1 MWGKPYLGS
10 LFVTFSLLLSS
21 CSSSSNEQTSEIDA
35 NIFSARNFMDS
46 LTEQY
51 QECELKYIGESR
63 ITTDDLWKSKRWSE
77 VEKYSWIEYSDFIDY
92 YEFQMDDPSFGDY
105 DLADAANAK
114 NCIDFLS
121 SEMTRLEGFFD
132 GEATALLS
140 LYKELF
146 ENKTKY
152 LVPAESI
159 VALLPLTNG
168 DRSDYLKLEDQKRK
182 LEKRNKELFYSIR
195 ALIDYYNYAPGVKV
209 YLEKCPTAFTNPL
222 DGRDYNDDGSALL
235 VNESGSN
242 RNVSFTVRF
251 KEGGV
256 IIGSD
261 FINENVPANSKVR
274 ALISASGSSEA
285 VRGGISFPPVCSLDF
300 EGS

>member
-21 CSSSSNEQTSEIDA
+21 CSSSSDEQTSEIDE
-35 NIFSARNFMDS
+35 NVFSARNFMDS
-46 LTEQY
+46 LSEQY
-51 QECELKYIGESR
+51 KECELKYIGESR

-92 YEFQMDDPSFGDY
+92 YEFEMDDPSFGDY

-121 SEMTRLEGFFD
+121 SEMTRLEGFSD

-159 VALLPLTNG
+159 VACTHAVESFSVPVQPWSRAST
-168 DRSDYLKLEDQKRK
+168 SDVGTGQ
-182 LEKRNKELFYSIR
+182 
-195 ALIDYYNYAPGVKV
+195 
-209 YLEKCPTAFTNPL
+209 
-222 DGRDYNDDGSALL
+222 
-235 VNESGSN
+235 
-242 RNVSFTVRF
+242 
-251 KEGGV
+251 
-256 IIGSD
+256 
-261 FINENVPANSKVR
+261 
-274 ALISASGSSEA
+274 
-285 VRGGISFPPVCSLDF
+285 LDF
-300 EGS
+300 RNRVLYVRLEGCAGFA